1 MVDIIPLSLDNYY
14 VFKDFVPK
22 ASPPASLP
30 GEGPAGPNPSFEST
44 PPVGGSQGPGPL
56 FEEPKGSKTKI
67 ILLAVIGL
75 IVLGG
80 AGVALYIYF
89 LGGPNGEIED
99 ITSEEEMSSEFVNAD
114 VDEDGLT
121 TYEEMQAG
129 TDDSRGDTD
138 NDGLPDKYE
147 LDNDLNPLDQSD
159 ALRDADGDEL
169 SNKDEYK
176 YMTNPNNPDSDGD
189 GFRDGDEVEHGYNPI
204 GDGNL

>member
-14 VFKDFVPK
+14 VVKDFIPK
-22 ASPPASLP
+22 ASPPTNLP
-30 GEGPAGPNPSFEST
+30 GGGPSGPSPSSGNT
-44 PPVGGSQGPGPL
+44 PPVGGSQGPDPL

-75 IVLGG
+75 IVLVG

-89 LGGPNGEIED
+89 LGGSNGETEET
-99 ITSEEEMSSEFVNAD
+99 TSEEGISSEFVYAD

-129 TDDSRGDTD
+129 TDDSKGDTD

-147 LDNDLNPLDQSD
+147 LDNSLNPLDQSD

-176 YMTNPNNPDSDGD
+176 YTTNPNNPDSDGD
-189 GFRDGDEVEHGYNPI
+189 GFRDGDEVEHGYNPV
-204 GDGNL
+204 GAGNL